1 MSIIF
6 NSHFR
11 FTILKDWFLRYEL
24 WSHHSFNH
32 ELYILEQWKIVISI
46 HEKKNIFSFFDWRNL
61 NYFIYIEVKK
71 DNIVFNLIIDVW
83 ISIIVFDLLKL
94 ID

>member
-1 MSIIF
+1 M
-6 NSHFR
+6 
-11 FTILKDWFLRYEL
+11 
-24 WSHHSFNH
+24 
-32 ELYILEQWKIVISI
+32 ISI
-46 HEKKNIFSFFDWRNL
+46 HEKKNIFSLFDWRNL